1 MSTADPVWSNG
12 DVDDEDEN
20 WQRPAGIFVL
30 APIGGGALDAI
41 LDLQKRYDPKLAGA
55 HLPHVTL
62 AGSSGVGPIRAGTSV
77 DELRHRLEPVA
88 ASTPVL
94 TLMLGLPRRFMQTRV
109 ISLPMDPHGP
119 LRTLHDRI
127 ARSGLPFGPAR
138 FTFTPHVTLN
148 LYRTLSVD
156 MVRELLA
163 VRMHGP
169 VILDRLL
176 LSATDDP
183 YPPRT
188 LLELPFAGG
197 KAPAQTGSVD

>member
-1 MSTADPVWSNG
+1 MSGAGPEWPSADE
-12 DVDDEDEN
+12 EDEE

-30 APIGGGALDAI
+30 APIGGSAVDAI
-41 LDLQKRYDPKLAGA
+41 SELQRRFDPKLAGGQP
-55 HLPHVTL
+55 PHITL

-77 DELRHRLEPVA
+77 EELRRCLSPVA
-88 ASTPVL
+88 RTTPVL
-94 TLMLGLPRRFMQTRV
+94 TLMLGTPRRFMQTRI
-109 ISLPMDPHGP
+109 ISLPLDPHGP

-148 LYRTLSVD
+148 LYRTLSRD
-156 MVRELLA
+156 AVRDLLA
-163 VRMHGP
+163 ERMYEP

-188 LLELPFAGG
+188 LLELPFA
-197 KAPAQTGSVD
+197 ATGSPT

>member
-1 MSTADPVWSNG
+1 MSVEGADWSTS
-12 DVDDEDEN
+12 DTDDED

-30 APIGGGALDAI
+30 APIGGGAVDAI
-41 LDLQKRYDPKLAGA
+41 RELQQRYDPKLAGA
-55 HLPHVTL
+55 QPPHVTL

-77 DELRHRLEPVA
+77 GELRRRLEPVA
-88 ASTPVL
+88 RETPVL
-94 TLMLGLPRRFMQTRV
+94 TLPLGLPRRFMQTRI

-148 LYRTLSVD
+148 LYRTLSRD
-156 MVRELLA
+156 TLRELLA
-163 VRMHGP
+163 ERLHDP
-169 VILDRLL
+169 VILDRLV

-188 LLELPFAGG
+188 LLELPFGPQA
-197 KAPAQTGSVD
+197 APL